1 MLINS
6 EQSRRGQTEL
16 IAAAQQAEE
25 LLRPLAPEKDLAE
38 LERFRTEFRRKVDDL
53 YGGSRKL
60 NIGVVGQVKAGKSS
74 FLNTL
79 LFGGQEILPK
89 AATPK
94 TAALTKIEFGDE
106 NAAEI
111 EYYCAEDWEAQ
122 RRRAAS
128 GLDDSVTRAAQEL
141 VQMVDERV
149 GQGRLDVARC
159 LSMGTE
165 RLRFD
170 SYTEMIGT
178 LNQYVGEDGIYTP
191 LVKSVCLRLCD
202 QRFDNELLLE
212 CSIVDTPGLNDPV
225 VSRTART
232 KEFIEVCDVVF
243 LLSRCSHFLDKSDW
257 TLLSAQLPQGGVKR
271 LVLIGSQ
278 LDSAVRDILRRPSG
292 KKNPFTGEVKQDESH
307 TDNVP
312 KACQMARDDLT
323 GVARKKVSGE
333 REFLTQTAGR
343 EALANTIGMC
353 AEPIFFSSLA
363 CNMLKKDRSEYTR
376 EEAGVFDKLS
386 VFSQD
391 VRSDLERMGDIGP
404 VQAVLDE
411 VIREKEDI
419 LQSKSDSL
427 LRDARENLKGIL
439 NGFQS
444 RAQDKADILSG
455 NDRNRLEEKKRAV
468 EKQRNAIMAAVSD
481 VFSGQIDTIKDK
493 KREAVDDLRRS
504 SDRYSE
510 LAVQTGRGQEQRSYE
525 VSDSTWYK
533 PWTWGR
539 SRTEWYTATVTYS
552 YLASGDAA
560 DNLNRYARES
570 ATQIE
575 KVFLGAVNLQKLRQK
590 LSRVVIETMDMGDAD
605 FDANYFRRVVNELV
619 DELDFPTIH
628 ISTQEVVKRCIA
640 GFNGEVRDEE
650 SMQQLR
656 TALHSGIAQLFDEL
670 CTQFDRKAD
679 EFIRNLQSIS
689 KSFQSTLLEKLNGE
703 FDDLLGELERK
714 DAEIARLTEYWQT
727 LNEAKRLAEVI

>member
-6 EQSRRGQTEL
+6 EQSQRAQTEL
-16 IAAAQQAEE
+16 IAAVQRAEE

-38 LERFRTEFRRKVDDL
+38 LERFRSDFRRKVDNL
-53 YGGSRKL
+53 YSESRRL

-111 EYYCAEDWEAQ
+111 EYYSAEDWEAQ

-128 GLDDSVTRAAQEL
+128 GLDDNVTRAAQEL
-141 VQMVDERV
+141 VQMVDDRV

-165 RLRFD
+165 RLSFG

-191 LVKSVCLRLCD
+191 LVKSVCLHLCD
-202 QRFDNELLLE
+202 QRFDNQLLRE

-243 LLSRCSHFLDKSDW
+243 LLSRSSQFLDKSDW

-278 LDSAVRDILRRPSG
+278 FDSAVRDILRKPNTRP
-292 KKNPFTGEVKQDESH
+292 NPFTGELKQDDSH

-312 KACQMARDDLT
+312 KACRMARDVLT
-323 GVARKKVSGE
+323 GVARKKVSNE
-333 REFLTQTAGR
+333 QEFLRKMEGR
-343 EALANTIGMC
+343 ESLADAIGMC

-363 CNMLKKDRSEYTR
+363 CNMLKKPENEYTR
-376 EEAGVFDKLS
+376 EEAGLFNRLS
-386 VFSQD
+386 TFSRD
-391 VRSDLERMGDIGP
+391 VRSDLERMGDIEP
-404 VQAVLDE
+404 IQAVLDE
-411 VIREKEDI
+411 VIQDKEEI
-419 LQSKSDSL
+419 LQGKSNSL
-427 LRDARENLKGIL
+427 LRDARENLKTGL
-439 NGFQS
+439 SGFQKL
-444 RAQDKADILSG
+444 AQDKAEILSG
-455 NDRNRLEEKKRAV
+455 NDRKQLEEKKRAV
-468 EKQRNAIMAAVSD
+468 EKQQSTIKAAVSD
-481 VFSGQIDTIKDK
+481 VFSKRIDAMKEEK
-493 KREAVDDLRRS
+493 QKAVAAIRRAS
-504 SDRYSE
+504 ESYSKLAQMTGSEEE
-510 LAVQTGRGQEQRSYE
+510 LHSYQ
-525 VSDSTWYK
+525 VSDSKWYK

-539 SRTEWYTATVTYS
+539 KRTEWYTTTVTYT

-560 DNLNRYARES
+560 DNLNKYARES
-570 ATQIE
+570 ATQLE
-575 KVFLGAVNLQKLRQK
+575 KVFLEAVNLQELRQK
-590 LSRVVIETMDMGDAD
+590 LCRVVVENMNMGDAD

-619 DELDFPTIH
+619 DEITFPIIH
-628 ISTQEVVKRCIA
+628 ISVQDVVDRCIA

-650 SMQQLR
+650 SMQRLR
-656 TALHSGIAQLFDEL
+656 TALHSGISQLYDAL
-670 CTQFDRKAD
+670 CAQFDQETNK
-679 EFIRNLQSIS
+679 FISGLQSIS

-703 FDDLLGELERK
+703 FDDLLDELERK
-714 DAEIARLTEYWQT
+714 DAEIARLTDYRKK
-727 LNEAKRLAEVI
+727 LDEAKKLVGVI